1 MKAKKRFWQFVS
13 PMKLILGGYCLLIIL
28 GTLLLALPVATKG
41 AGSTPLSDC
50 FFTATS
56 ATCVTGLV
64 RYDTFQ
70 HWTLFGQLVILGLI
84 QVGGIGFVTVAIL
97 VLMLSGKKI
106 SLSQRALMQN
116 SISAP
121 QLGGIVSMTR
131 YIAVG
136 TLVVEAVGA
145 ILLSVD
151 FIPRFGPAKGIYY
164 SIFHSI
170 SAFCNAGFDL
180 MGGITGECSSLTG
193 MVDNWYVNIV
203 IMALIVVGGIGFFVW
218 KDLQNKKFRFRKLR
232 LQSKLVLSVSGFL
245 IVFGAVIFLILE
257 SADGMFQGMSWDEKI
272 LASLFQSVTTRTAG
286 FNTTDYTKMTESGVF
301 FMICLMLVGGSTGST
316 AGGMKTTTLYVLL
329 FSVFATFGKRKNM
342 EAFGRRMEE
351 GINRTA

>member
-131 YIAVG
+131 
-136 TLVVEAVGA
+136 
-145 ILLSVD
+145 
-151 FIPRFGPAKGIYY
+151 
-164 SIFHSI
+164 
-170 SAFCNAGFDL
+170 
-180 MGGITGECSSLTG
+180 
-193 MVDNWYVNIV
+193 
-203 IMALIVVGGIGFFVW
+203 
-218 KDLQNKKFRFRKLR
+218 
-232 LQSKLVLSVSGFL
+232 
-245 IVFGAVIFLILE
+245 
-257 SADGMFQGMSWDEKI
+257 
-272 LASLFQSVTTRTAG
+272 
-286 FNTTDYTKMTESGVF
+286 
-301 FMICLMLVGGSTGST
+301 
-316 AGGMKTTTLYVLL
+316 
-329 FSVFATFGKRKNM
+329 
-342 EAFGRRMEE
+342 
-351 GINRTA
+351 